1 MVGTSKVNSSESTWV
16 ISGRFLMYI
25 HNYTC
30 TYTHWYVCWPVHRGG
45 SRGFRYVRAYTHVA
59 GWHTSEGDFTSL
71 LSVVVDRGGS
81 RLEHRGDKDFPWH
94 LGGC

>member
-1 MVGTSKVNSSESTWV
+1 M
-16 ISGRFLMYI
+16 
-25 HNYTC
+25 
-30 TYTHWYVCWPVHRGG
+30 
-45 SRGFRYVRAYTHVA
+45 RAYTHVA

-71 LSVVVDRGGS
+71 LSVVVDRDGS